1 MVIGLGEKSPTN
13 FRKELI
19 VKKITQELLARGFIN
34 KNTASKESIFEYM
47 FNNAVEYANW
57 KSFINWQRWK
67 ETSYVKNADFI
78 IDD

>member
-1 MVIGLGEKSPTN
+1 MKD
-13 FRKELI
+13 
-19 VKKITQELLARGFIN
+19 ITKELLARGFI
-34 KNTASKESIFEYM
+34 KNNINTKNKESIFEYM

-57 KSFINWQRWK
+57 KSFINWQKWK

>member
-1 MVIGLGEKSPTN
+1 M
-13 FRKELI
+13 
-19 VKKITQELLARGFIN
+19 KKITQELFARGFIS
-34 KNTASKESIFEYM
+34 KNISTASKESIFEYM

-57 KSFINWQRWK
+57 KSFQKWQKWK